1 MSTATAPAPAARTK
15 QIALI
20 GNPNT
25 GKTSLFNCLTGMRQ
39 RVGNYPGVT
48 VEKKLGTVYLADGP
62 ATLIDLP
69 GAYSLSASSLDERVA
84 VDVLSGH
91 LPGMERPDAVV
102 CVIDA
107 TNLKRNLFLAMQVA
121 ELGIP
126 MVLALNLWDSLEA
139 RGQTIDI
146 PELEKRL
153 GVPIVATVGRKS
165 VGIGELREAISRA
178 IEGERKLEPM
188 IWPNE
193 VEQAVEDI
201 RAAAKGCT
209 DVPLTK
215 LEAQRM
221 LFDAGSAVMRHVE
234 SQHENVREAVKAG
247 RETIRRLGYN
257 PMAAEAV
264 LCYRHLDRLLDGVV
278 RQAGHERVQKTESI
292 DGLLLHR
299 VWGLIVFGALMFLVF
314 QAVYSWAGPLMDL
327 IDAGKEWLQG
337 VVGGWFTAWPM
348 LHSLVTDGV
357 IEGVG
362 AFVIFLPQILI
373 LFFFISLLE
382 DTGYM
387 ARAAFLMD
395 RLFGWCGLNGKSF
408 VPLLSSYACA
418 IPGILA
424 TRTIEDPKARM
435 VTILVAP
442 LMSCSARL
450 PVYVLLIA
458 AFVEPRYGPFIAGV
472 TLFAMHL
479 VGLAVAVPAAWLLTH
494 FVIKTQPQPFVL
506 EMPPYRTPRMQ
517 DVLYRMYQG
526 GKEFVERAGTI
537 ILAITVIVWALL
549 YFPHHES
556 VETEVTEQFIA
567 EQVAANPGGADM
579 VDAQLAD
586 PDSELS
592 AELDH
597 RIDAAYI
604 NQSYM
609 ARIGKTIQP
618 VFALAGF
625 DWKITVGVV
634 ASFPAREV
642 IISTLGIIYSLG
654 GDVDEESPSLK
665 QTMANAEW
673 PDGPKAGQPIFTLPV
688 ALAIMVFFALC
699 QQCGATVAVMAKEL
713 GWKWAGGSFVTMTA
727 LAWVG
732 AVLVYQVGTAIG
744 L

>member
-1 MSTATAPAPAARTK
+1 MSTATAPASATRTK
-15 QIALI
+15 QVALI

-84 VDVLSGH
+84 VDVLAGH
-91 LPGMERPDAVV
+91 LPGMERPDAIICVV
-102 CVIDA
+102 DA

-153 GVPIVATVGRKS
+153 GVPIVATVGRKG
-165 VGIGELREAISRA
+165 VGIGDLREAISTA
-178 IEGERKLEPM
+178 ISQERRLSPMVWPDKIEKAVGEIQSAAEGS
-188 IWPNE
+188 
-193 VEQAVEDI
+193 
-201 RAAAKGCT
+201 T

-234 SQHENVREAVKAG
+234 SQHENVQQAVKAG
-247 RETIRRLGYN
+247 REKVRGMGLN

-264 LCYRHLDRLLDGVV
+264 LCYKHLDQLLDGVLQ
-278 RQAGHERVQKTESI
+278 RAGEERVQKSESI
-292 DGLLLHR
+292 DSLLLHR
-299 VWGLIVFGALMFLVF
+299 WWGLIAFGALMFVVF
-314 QAVYSWAGPLMDL
+314 QAVYFWAGPLMDL
-327 IDAGKEWLQG
+327 IDAGKEWVQG
-337 VVGGWFTAWPM
+337 FVGAWFTGMPM

-387 ARAAFLMD
+387 SRAAFLMD

-408 VPLLSSYACA
+408 VPMLSSYACA

-450 PVYVLLIA
+450 PVYALLIA
-458 AFVEPRYGPFIAGV
+458 AFVQPEYGSFVAGL
-472 TLFAMHL
+472 TLFIMHL
-479 VGLAVAVPAAWLLTH
+479 VGLAVAIPAAWLLTK
-494 FVIKTQPQPFVL
+494 FVIKTDPQPFVL
-506 EMPPYRTPRMQ
+506 EMPPYRVPRLQ
-517 DVLYRMYQG
+517 DVLYRMYQA
-526 GKEFVERAGTI
+526 GKEFVQRAGTI

-549 YFPHHES
+549 YFPHPQGLEN
-556 VETEVTEQFIA
+556 EITEEFVA
-567 EQVAANPGGADM
+567 EQAAANPGGAEA
-579 VDAQLAD
+579 VEAQLTD
-586 PDSELS
+586 EDSEL
-592 AELDH
+592 ATELGNQ
-597 RIDAAYI
+597 IDAAYI

-618 VFALAGF
+618 VFAPAGF

-642 IISTLGIIYSLG
+642 IISTLGVIYSLG

-665 QTMANAEW
+665 NTLQNATWQE
-673 PDGPKAGQPIFTLPV
+673 GPKAGQPIFTLAV

-713 GWKWAGGSFVTMTA
+713 GWRWAAASFFSMTA
-727 LAWVG
+727 LAWIG
-732 AVLVYQVGTAIG
+732 AVVVYQVGTAIG

>member
-1 MSTATAPAPAARTK
+1 MTVSAAPAPAQRAK

-48 VEKKLGTVYLADGP
+48 VEKKMGIVQLDGGP

-91 LPGMERPDAVV
+91 LPGINKPDAVV
-102 CVIDA
+102 CVVDA
-107 TNLKRNLFLAMQVA
+107 TNLKRNLFLALQIA
-121 ELGIP
+121 ELGMP
-126 MVLALNLWDSLEA
+126 MVIALNMSDGLEQ
-139 RGQTIDI
+139 RGQTIDTAV
-146 PELEKRL
+146 LEKRL
-153 GVPIVATVGRKS
+153 GVPVVATVARKS
-165 VGIGELREAISRA
+165 VGIAELRDAINTAIAQERCLAPMTWPAEVNEAV
-178 IEGERKLEPM
+178 K
-188 IWPNE
+188 
-193 VEQAVEDI
+193 DI
-201 RAAAKGCT
+201 QAAAEGHT
-209 DVPLTK
+209 AVPLTE
-215 LEAQRM
+215 LEIRRM
-221 LFDAGSAVMRHVE
+221 LFDAGSAVMERVQ
-234 SQHENVREAVKAG
+234 SQGEAVRQAVNQG
-247 RETIRRLGYN
+247 REKLRKLGLN

-264 LCYRHLDRLLDGVV
+264 LSYKHLDKLLEGVV
-278 RQAGHERVQKTESI
+278 RQASEPKREKSESI
-292 DGLLLHR
+292 DKLLLHR
-299 VWGLIVFGALMFLVF
+299 GWGLVIFAAMMYVVF
-314 QAVYSWAGPLMDL
+314 QSVYTWAGPLMDL
-327 IDAGKEWLQG
+327 VDAGKGWVQAL
-337 VVGGWFTAWPM
+337 VGGWLEPWPM
-348 LHSLVTDGV
+348 LGSLMTDGI

-373 LFFFISLLE
+373 LFFFIALLE

-408 VPLLSSYACA
+408 VPMLSGYACA

-424 TRTIEDPKARM
+424 ARTIEDPKARI
-435 VTILVAP
+435 VTILLTP

-450 PVYVLLIA
+450 PVYILLIG
-458 AFVEPRYGPFIAGV
+458 AFVEPRYGPFIAGLS
-472 TLFAMHL
+472 LFVMHI
-479 VGLAVAVPAAWLLTH
+479 VGLLVAVPAAWVLTR
-494 FVIKTQPQPFVL
+494 FVVKTKPQPFVL
-506 EMPPYRTPRMQ
+506 EMPTYRVPRLQ
-517 DVLYRMYQG
+517 DVLYRMG
-526 GKEFVERAGTI
+526 IAGKEFVTRAGTV

-549 YFPHHES
+549 YFPRSES
-556 VETEVTEQFIA
+556 LEQQVTEDFIVHQA
-567 EQVAANPGGADM
+567 ALAQVGAD
-579 VDAQLAD
+579 AIETQLAD

-592 AELDH
+592 AELTNA
-597 RIDAAYI
+597 IDAAYI

-618 VFALAGF
+618 IFAPAGF

-654 GDVDEESPSLK
+654 GDVDEESPSL
-665 QTMANAEW
+665 TATLANAEW

-688 ALAIMVFFALC
+688 AFAIMVFFALC
-699 QQCGATVAVMAKEL
+699 QQCGATVAVMAKEI
-713 GWKWAGGSFVTMTA
+713 GWSWAIGSFVAMTSI
-727 LAWVG
+727 AWVG
-732 AVLVYQVGTAIG
+732 AVIVYQVGTAIG